1 MKASLVGADPDDWY
15 GLNKGA
21 VASSLHCVC
30 ENAPGPHVPRNG
42 AVGDED
48 AHCSVQSTPDGR
60 DVRIEGATR

>member
-21 VASSLHCVC
+21 VASSLQCVC

-48 AHCSVQSTPDGR
+48 AH
-60 DVRIEGATR
+60 